1 MARYITMMHQNIM
14 EVLLNFHEDAKT
26 PMKRVL
32 EICMENMES
41 ISLQIKSVDE
51 LPDIP
56 FTKPIVR
63 KIQAALVSSAEPQI
77 ECEGNKPASQ
87 KRKYRKRQTK
97 QSKKSTSVSE
107 SSMSS
112 QTESSR
118 PVPRQNSIRGQKRK
132 NNTDRGSKI
141 TNLNGFI
148 DQSTSSST
156 SSLPSISPRRVK
168 CSHCNIWMEQHEER
182 QHKRLFH
189 MNVVPPNPTLTRSRS
204 VRPQRQA
211 RIFGNQLR
219 DFEYY

>member
-1 MARYITMMHQNIM
+1 M

-87 KRKYRKRQTK
+87 KRKYRKRQT
-97 QSKKSTSVSE
+97 
-107 SSMSS
+107 
-112 QTESSR
+112 
-118 PVPRQNSIRGQKRK
+118 
-132 NNTDRGSKI
+132 
-141 TNLNGFI
+141 
-148 DQSTSSST
+148 
-156 SSLPSISPRRVK
+156 
-168 CSHCNIWMEQHEER
+168 
-182 QHKRLFH
+182 
-189 MNVVPPNPTLTRSRS
+189 
-204 VRPQRQA
+204 
-211 RIFGNQLR
+211 
-219 DFEYY
+219 